1 MMAIG
6 LRSLHGDCL
15 PPGLFHVFPYV
26 FPKVRRP
33 AVPPPRPARIGWR
46 ISVTK
51 QVSVMK
57 QQEAT

>member
-1 MMAIG
+1 MTAIG

-33 AVPPPRPARIGWR
+33 AVPPPRPARTGWR
-46 ISVTK
+46 VP
-51 QVSVMK
+51 VMK
-57 QQEAT
+57 KQEAT